1 MVVIYAEKSSL
12 AKEIAKALGAG
23 KRIALKEEPTVGYYE
38 FKFNG
43 EDAVLCHGVGHLAQ
57 LVPAKSYDEK
67 FAKWDLEV
75 FPCIPD
81 KFRTAPK
88 SATINCIKL
97 VKSFF
102 DKADWLINATDPDRE
117 GELIFTYVYEV
128 CKCQKPFKRVW
139 IEDLTDQKIKKA
151 FNNLK
156 KPDERLSEQVQG
168 NANDLQLAGRAR
180 DISDWLIGNNLTVAV
195 TKKFGGYN
203 NLLSVGRVQTPTLAL
218 VVNREKDILNHVKT
232 PFWRLSA
239 NFSFPNVNSFEAEY
253 EKGTFKDENEAK
265 SILNQCEN
273 QKGTVISL
281 ETKHRQESAPLLFN
295 ATQLQVTA
303 NRKLSWDA
311 DKTTKIMQ
319 SLYEKKLMS
328 YPRTSSEHLT
338 EAMIP
343 EVTLTIQ
350 KLLKLPE
357 YSQYNIQKWQDFTKR
372 HFDDKKVGSHPAI
385 IPTVNVPD
393 DFNNLSDD
401 EKTLYDLL
409 AKSIIRMI
417 YPKAEIDDT
426 TTIIN
431 VNGHNFKASGSIITN
446 QGWYAVDAVP
456 DKKKVLPQI
465 SQGQE
470 LNGEYKL
477 KKGETEPPKRY
488 TEAELLNAME
498 LAGQKIDDEETR
510 TLMKLQKKGLG
521 TDATR
526 VPIIKSLFDKEYIAK
541 KGKSIYPTEKGIFL
555 INTLPVDDLK
565 SADMTGELE
574 KTLNDIALGKSDYNA
589 FIEHIKKIT
598 KEWYD
603 IIVKSEKSAFISEN
617 DKNMICPICGKKI
630 NTFDWGYG
638 CSGYK
643 EGCKFRVSK
652 NICGKKISENHI
664 AMISKKGETNL
675 IKGFKSKSG
684 NEFDACL
691 VLNKEK
697 GTIEFKFADKK

>member
-38 FKFNG
+38 FKFYG

-57 LVPAKSYDEK
+57 LVPAKSYNEK

-88 SATINCIKL
+88 SATIKCMKL

-253 EKGTFKDENEAK
+253 EEGTFKDENEAK

-357 YSQYNIQKWQDFTKR
+357 YSQYNIQKWEDFTKR

-393 DFNNLSDD
+393 NFNNLSDD

-426 TTIIN
+426 TAIIN

-446 QGWYAVDAVP
+446 QGWYAVDTVP

-465 SQGQE
+465 SQGQK

-541 KGKSIYPTEKGIFL
+541 KGKSIYSTEKGLFL
-555 INTLPVDDLK
+555 IDALPVDDLK
-565 SADMTGELE
+565 SADITGELE

-652 NICGKKISENHI
+652 NICGKKINENHI